1 MDTPPEG
8 NSVNK
13 SFITKVLDVDSETK
27 AGLMNGMQYIMLAVI
42 PVAIVDIVMKK
53 IFVSTNP
60 AHKGSVELLAE
71 VLGQT
76 VLTIILLFAVHKVI
90 IAIPTYSGS
99 AMNRLNY
106 STLSLALL
114 ISFFALNHQISG
126 KIGVVF
132 ERLQDMWDGVQ
143 KEDKPQRKNS
153 KVSVSQPISG
163 TRQILP
169 THQGSRADNR
179 QGQAAPT
186 IQPVQQQQ
194 PPARQPAQEVDV
206 TSQNNYSTSSENSL
220 LGAQEPMAANQALG
234 GGGNWTAW

>member
-60 AHKGSVELLAE
+60 SHKGSVELLAE

-90 IAIPTYSGS
+90 IAIPTYSGA

-114 ISFFALNHQISG
+114 ISFFALNHQISR

-143 KEDKPQRKNS
+143 KEDKPKRKNS

-179 QGQAAPT
+179 QAAPT
-186 IQPVQQQQ
+186 IQPVQQPVQ
-194 PPARQPAQEVDV
+194 PPRQPPQEVDV

-234 GGGNWTAW
+234 GGGNWSAW